1 MFQWTNILTLLL
13 VGVYLYFLISAIAVL
28 ILENRNPIRS
38 IAWLLVLMFLPVLGL
53 LFYAIFGQK
62 VRQKK
67 KIKKLSIRSG
77 KASAKVKPDLSVLSY
92 YSSLSDNAKGLIS
105 LLYHSDEALIYESS
119 QIDILAEPKT
129 TFDSIFL
136 DLEKASDHIH
146 IQFYIIVNDSVGNR
160 LLDILLRKAAQG
172 VEVRLIYDYWGC
184 FGLPKKYIRQM
195 KEGGIHCYAF
205 FPPKFPFIL
214 SRLNYRNHR
223 KLIVVDGKIGY
234 TGGVNMADRYLYGNA
249 LGTWRDT
256 MIRFEGAAVLGLQ
269 EAFSDDWYFVDRTII
284 DHDRYFPSQKT
295 FAKNLVQIVDSG
307 PDTLFQ
313 SILQGMYYA
322 ISTSQKYVYIQTPYF
337 MPPDEISVAIETA
350 ALRGIDVRLLI
361 PIRSDASMATDSNCS
376 YIERML
382 DAGVRV
388 YNYQKGFLHSKAWVV
403 DDAISSVG
411 TANVDF
417 RSYEQNF
424 EVTSFIY
431 EEETALK
438 IKSLFLNDLND
449 AVEIDKESWKN
460 RPKFQ
465 RFKESLA
472 RLFSPIL

>member
-1 MFQWTNILTLLL
+1 
-13 VGVYLYFLISAIAVL
+13 
-28 ILENRNPIRS
+28 
-38 IAWLLVLMFLPVLGL
+38 MFLPVLGL
-53 LFYAIFGQK
+53 IFYAMLGQK
-62 VRQKK
+62 MRQKK

-77 KASAKVKPDLSVLSY
+77 KSSTKVKPDLSALSH

-119 QIDILAEPKT
+119 KIDILAEPEE
-129 TFDSIFL
+129 TFEAIFS
-136 DLEKASDHIH
+136 DIEKAKDHIH
-146 IQFYIIVNDSVGNR
+146 IQFYIIVSDSVGDR
-160 LLDILLRKAAQG
+160 LLDLLLKKVSEG

-184 FGLPKKYIRQM
+184 FGLPKNYIQ
-195 KEGGIHCYAF
+195 KLKDGGIHFHAF

-223 KLIVVDGKIGY
+223 KLIVIDGKIGY
-234 TGGVNMADRYLYGNA
+234 TGGVNMADRYLYGNI

-256 MIRFEGAAVLGLQ
+256 MVRFEGAATLGLQ
-269 EAFSDDWYFVDRTII
+269 EAFSDDWYFVDRTIL
-284 DHDRYFPSQKT
+284 DHDRYFPPQKA

-307 PDTLFQ
+307 PDTTFQ

-322 ISTSQKYVYIQTPYF
+322 VSTAQDYVYIQTPYF
-337 MPPDEISVAIETA
+337 MPPDEISTAIETA

-361 PIRSDASMATDSNCS
+361 PIKSDASMARDSNCS

-388 YNYQKGFLHSKAWVV
+388 YNYKKGFLHSKAWVV
-403 DDAISSVG
+403 DDCISSVG

-438 IKSLFLNDLND
+438 LKSLFLKDLSD
-449 AVEIDKESWKN
+449 AVEINKEEWQK

-465 RFKESLA
+465 RFKESIA